1 MLRLFLR
8 FFGLEWSV
16 AERKTE
22 KSRRRFE
29 GLTASL
35 RDGMPRDS
43 YSREC
48 GTACSSAD
56 SFLLYFDAVFRQ
68 HTFVCSATV
77 LTSAVAVENKSLVSP
92 SKSQGIGKRPLTKL
106 AVDVFTH
113 FISNHLFVFQIHG
126 RIRSDTRNGAR

>member
-8 FFGLEWSV
+8 FFGLEGSV

-43 YSREC
+43 YNPRYY
-48 GTACSSAD
+48 A
-56 SFLLYFDAVFRQ
+56 
-68 HTFVCSATV
+68 
-77 LTSAVAVENKSLVSP
+77 
-92 SKSQGIGKRPLTKL
+92 
-106 AVDVFTH
+106 DVFCYRKALCSGTDPS
-113 FISNHLFVFQIHG
+113 FHLLL
-126 RIRSDTRNGAR
+126 